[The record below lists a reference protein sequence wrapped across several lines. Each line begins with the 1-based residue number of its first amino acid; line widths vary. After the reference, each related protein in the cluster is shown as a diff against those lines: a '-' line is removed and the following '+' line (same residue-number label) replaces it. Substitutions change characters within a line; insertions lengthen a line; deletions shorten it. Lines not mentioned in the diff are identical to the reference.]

1 MYHSFTD
8 ACFFCN
14 NPYIRPTFGQG
25 GSPPS
30 ILNNS
35 VLNSQSCFSDLRWFL
50 LVGMMVQSKPG
61 VLMNG
66 SVSTKDMGAA
76 LIKVSLANDDDDDR
90 EFNFTLFTFQV
101 PI

>member
-1 MYHSFTD
+1 
-8 ACFFCN
+8 
-14 NPYIRPTFGQG
+14 
-25 GSPPS
+25 
-30 ILNNS
+30 
-35 VLNSQSCFSDLRWFL
+35 
-50 LVGMMVQSKPG
+50 MVQSKPG

-76 LIKVSLANDDDDDR
+76 LIKVSLANYDDR